1 MKFLS
6 EIWKLKCQF
15 NYETLLW
22 AAVENKSINCFK
34 EFDKSMEK
42 NFIDG
47 LVIQMV
53 VFNETLAQEA
63 SKLKEIKGYWDLTL
77 AIQIFLKCIFP
88 NHLLRE
94 MECFGVTQ
102 HGLLYVLCR
111 NVGSF
116 MHTFKTCLTQPFS
129 SLA

>member
-22 AAVENKSINCFK
+22 AVVENRSINLFK

-42 NFIDG
+42 NFTDG

-53 VFNETLAQEA
+53 VFNETLA
-63 SKLKEIKGYWDLTL
+63 
-77 AIQIFLKCIFP
+77 
-88 NHLLRE
+88 
-94 MECFGVTQ
+94 
-102 HGLLYVLCR
+102 
-111 NVGSF
+111 
-116 MHTFKTCLTQPFS
+116 
-129 SLA
+129 